1 MATWLFG
8 TQLLHVSI
16 IPPFLDF
23 PIMFHWT
30 RCSPMDW
37 ICQLP
42 YSRTFALTSQTSK
55 HRGARSGLF
64 SFFFSPFFVQEGA
77 RMLHLTKT
85 YLISIFSPLC
95 YFLCILIKQ
104 GKKKTPSRSE
114 NRCFKCTEQC
124 LPGNE
129 HSRQLLCFKRSPGC
143 RLIMKQFSAE
153 RILLAFQITV

>member
-95 YFLCILIKQ
+95 YFLRILIKQ
-104 GKKKTPSRSE
+104 GEKKNPVGLKIVALNVQSSV
-114 NRCFKCTEQC
+114 C
-124 LPGNE
+124 LEMNIQDSCCVLKDPRVAG
-129 HSRQLLCFKRSPGC
+129 LLWSSSQQNVFYWLSK
-143 RLIMKQFSAE
+143 
-153 RILLAFQITV
+153 

>member
-104 GKKKTPSRSE
+104 GKKKNPVGLKIVALNVQSSV
-114 NRCFKCTEQC
+114 C
-124 LPGNE
+124 LEMNIQDSCCVLKDPRVAG
-129 HSRQLLCFKRSPGC
+129 LLWSSSQQNVFYWLSK
-143 RLIMKQFSAE
+143 
-153 RILLAFQITV
+153 

>member
-95 YFLCILIKQ
+95 YFLRILIKQ
-104 GKKKTPSRSE
+104 GKKKNPVGLKIVALNVQSSV
-114 NRCFKCTEQC
+114 C
-124 LPGNE
+124 LEMNIQDSCCVLKDPRVAG
-129 HSRQLLCFKRSPGC
+129 LLWSSSQQNVFYWLSK
-143 RLIMKQFSAE
+143 
-153 RILLAFQITV
+153 